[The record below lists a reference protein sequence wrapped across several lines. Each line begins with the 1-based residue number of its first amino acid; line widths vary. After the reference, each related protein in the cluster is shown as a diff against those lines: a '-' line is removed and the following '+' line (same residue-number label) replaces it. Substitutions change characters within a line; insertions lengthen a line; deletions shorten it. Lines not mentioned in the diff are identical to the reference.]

1 MDTLT
6 GFSRSASKSSA
17 FSFASAGYS
26 EEQREA
32 LCDWL
37 KDKIDELNEPAP
49 AEKVTGLICGYRLC
63 LVKVEYASSE
73 KALIGAIE
81 EELKELQEDIEAR
94 SDDKRDDVQGAYD
107 ACQNFLDYLNDS
119 NKKTETSE
127 KTLTEPSANPSQGK
141 TDEKE
146 MSGKSSVIECAEAL
160 SELQNKYGETVL
172 KDAWSWFSMQQMMK
186 N

>member
-107 ACQNFLDYLNDS
+107 S